1 MNDSAAGLLG
11 AEGPLAASLPQ
22 FVPRAAQQQMAQAVE
37 EALQRDETLIVE
49 AGTGTGKTYAYLVPA
64 LMSGRRVVVS
74 TGTKT
79 LQDQLFHRDLPRVRD
94 ALGVPVRI
102 ALLKG
107 RANYLCLYRMKR
119 ARQVPALK
127 FLYLRLREVEDW
139 ARSTES
145 GDISELGSFAGEE
158 TLLRHITSTADNC
171 VGSRCP
177 DFDRCHVARARRN
190 AQAADLV
197 VVNHHLL
204 FADFVLKEE
213 GFGQILAGTDAI
225 VIDEAHQLPELAAQF
240 FGVRLSTRQLQ
251 ELAKDVQTEADSLG
265 DIPQV
270 REAAE
275 ELATAT
281 TQMEAGFA
289 GGTFRQTLDE
299 FLGREA
305 ARSGTE
311 RAGEALIALYQAVRP
326 FEERNAEIASCVER
340 ADDLASRFS
349 AITEEQDPERV
360 RWVEPAMR
368 GGTLN
373 ATPINVADGFRRML
387 ELYPG
392 AWILTSATLATS
404 EGFAHY
410 TRQLGLENART
421 LQLDSPFDFPNQA
434 RLYLPRGLPEPNDF
448 GHPDA
453 VVAAALPVIEASD
466 GGVFVLCTSHRA
478 LKRIAAGLREK
489 LQMRILVQGEDNRS
503 ALLEAF
509 TADGHAILVGTS
521 SFWEGVDVKGQALR
535 VVIIDKLPFT
545 APGDP
550 VYEAKL
556 DAIRKAGGKP
566 FFDLQLPEAIVM
578 LRQGAGRLIR
588 DPGDRGLLMLCDPR
602 LRSKGYGRTVLQSLP
617 PMPQLTEIADVRQ
630 WLWEIRE

>member
-1 MNDSAAGLLG
+1 
-11 AEGPLAASLPQ
+11 
-22 FVPRAAQQQMAQAVE
+22 
-37 EALQRDETLIVE
+37 
-49 AGTGTGKTYAYLVPA
+49 
-64 LMSGRRVVVS
+64 
-74 TGTKT
+74 
-79 LQDQLFHRDLPRVRD
+79 
-94 ALGVPVRI
+94 
-102 ALLKG
+102 
-107 RANYLCLYRMKR
+107 
-119 ARQVPALK
+119 
-127 FLYLRLREVEDW
+127 
-139 ARSTES
+139 
-145 GDISELGSFAGEE
+145 
-158 TLLRHITSTADNC
+158 
-171 VGSRCP
+171 
-177 DFDRCHVARARRN
+177 
-190 AQAADLV
+190 
-197 VVNHHLL
+197 
-204 FADFVLKEE
+204 
-213 GFGQILAGTDAI
+213 
-225 VIDEAHQLPELAAQF
+225 
-240 FGVRLSTRQLQ
+240 
-251 ELAKDVQTEADSLG
+251 
-265 DIPQV
+265 
-270 REAAE
+270 
-275 ELATAT
+275 
-281 TQMEAGFA
+281 
-289 GGTFRQTLDE
+289 
-299 FLGREA
+299 
-305 ARSGTE
+305 
-311 RAGEALIALYQAVRP
+311 
-326 FEERNAEIASCVER
+326 
-340 ADDLASRFS
+340 
-349 AITEEQDPERV
+349 
-360 RWVEPAMR
+360 
-368 GGTLN
+368 
-373 ATPINVADGFRRML
+373 ML

-404 EGFAHY
+404 EGFAHF
-410 TRQLGLENART
+410 TRQLGLETART
-421 LQLDSPFDFPNQA
+421 LQLDSPFDFASQA

-448 GHPDA
+448 AHPEA
-453 VVAAALPVIEASD
+453 VVAAAMPVIEASD